1 MSKFWYYLKSS
12 IIYTVYL
19 IITMVT
25 ACAINLIQGENLKLV
40 KLALYILNMGIL
52 VMVCF
57 VTAHKSG
64 QDEYKIRHS
73 NDIQRRVIMRTGDYY
88 EFDLIRE
95 YRKNKGFIVGVYVS
109 AFMVILLLAK
119 LILFLF
125 GITESYLDY
134 IFYFLYATFTMPLEL
149 FFDKLT
155 VYFAIYGVVIIILVC
170 GLGYE
175 VGARSKQRIYDRINK
190 INEQIHGKKK

>member
-12 IIYTVYL
+12 IIYIVYL

-25 ACAINLIQGENLKLV
+25 ASAINLIQGENLKLV

>member
-12 IIYTVYL
+12 IIYIVYL

-25 ACAINLIQGENLKLV
+25 ASAINLIQGENLKLV

-52 VMVCF
+52 AMVCF

-95 YRKNKGFIVGVYVS
+95 YRKNKGFIIGVYVS

-149 FFDKLT
+149 FFDKLS
-155 VYFAIYGVVIIILVC
+155 VYFAIYGVAIIILSC

>member
-12 IIYTVYL
+12 IIYIVYL

-25 ACAINLIQGENLKLV
+25 ASAINLIQGENLKLV

-95 YRKNKGFIVGVYVS
+95 YRKNKGFIIGVYVS

-149 FFDKLT
+149 FFDKLS
-155 VYFAIYGVVIIILVC
+155 VYFAIYGVAIIILSC